1 MSYHSLI
8 EASLREGIS
17 LREMMLEQASVIE
30 AGGKLW
36 IETIKSGKTIYF
48 AGNGGSAADAQHMAA
63 ELVGRFERYNGYP
76 AVALT
81 VDTSILTAISNDFGF
96 DEVYSRQLQ
105 ALAKPGDLL
114 VATSTSG
121 NSSNIISAAKMA
133 KTIGLKLIGLTGSNP
148 SKLSEL
154 CLVCL
159 KVPSLRTCR
168 IQEIHLT
175 VGHIWCEMVEQAL
188 SPAAKVGADH
198 KAIN

>member
-1 MSYHSLI
+1 
-8 EASLREGIS
+8 
-17 LREMMLEQASVIE
+17 MMLEQAGVIE

-36 IETIKSGKTIYF
+36 IETIKNGKTIYF

-76 AVALT
+76 ALALT
-81 VDTSILTAISNDFGF
+81 VDTSILTALSNDFGF

-121 NSSNIISAAKMA
+121 NSSNIISAAKTA
-133 KTIGLKLIGLTGSNP
+133 KAMGLKLIGLTGSKP
-148 SKLSEL
+148 SQLGEL

-175 VGHIWCEMVEQAL
+175 IGHIWCEMVEQAL
-188 SPAAKVGADH
+188 SPAEQVRADH